1 MRQVFHRLTGLL
13 PVAMI
18 KRASRLQFSHPA
30 VKRVVD
36 WGSGFLKHRDMV
48 IAHGV
53 GRGMRF
59 NACGSNLGYALGTT
73 EPQMQAVLEK
83 YLKPGD
89 TFYDVGACVGFLSIV
104 AARLVGPE
112 GHVVAFEPLPRNVE
126 AIEHNRK
133 LNALGNLKIFGKALS
148 NENAVLELLVS
159 KDPTGSKLASTG
171 VAPDTE
177 GVIQV
182 ETVALD
188 DFLGPEGLS
197 PPTVVK
203 IDVEGAELDVIAG
216 MKEILTRYRP
226 VIICEMHGRNAEYA
240 RLITELGYRVATLEG
255 DPDVAGAHWNVHTVA
270 VPAGA

>member
-1 MRQVFHRLTGLL
+1 MRQVIQRLAGLV
-13 PVAMI
+13 PADMI
-18 KRASRLQFSHPA
+18 KRASRLQFSHP
-30 VKRVVD
+30 VIKRAVD
-36 WGSGFLKHRDMV
+36 WGSGFLKQRDMV

-73 EPQMQAVLEK
+73 EPQMQAVLER

-89 TFYDVGACVGFLSIV
+89 TFYDVGACVGFLSIL
-104 AARLVGPE
+104 AARLVGPG

-126 AIEHNRK
+126 AIAHNRA
-133 LNALGNLKIFGKALS
+133 LNALENLRIFGKALS
-148 NENAVLELLVS
+148 KENATLELLVS
-159 KDPTGSKLASTG
+159 RDPTGSKLASTG
-171 VAPDTE
+171 AAPDTE

-188 DFLGPEGLS
+188 DFIGREALS
-197 PPTVVK
+197 PPSVVK

-216 MKEILTRYRP
+216 MTETLARYKP
-226 VIICEMHGRNAEYA
+226 VIICEMHGRNAEYVA
-240 RLITELGYRVATLEG
+240 LMRDRGYDVRTLDG
-255 DPDVAGAHWNVHTVA
+255 DADVASAHWNVHTVA